1 MRVSKYNLHIEL
13 DFEKSKFKGKVAIQ
27 LESDQNAVL
36 NAVGLDIQSVSSSG
50 KNLRFKQADEDLIVE
65 TGPFD
70 GRLDISYNG
79 SITDG
84 LAGVYRAPYDG
95 THIVTTHFEAAQ
107 ARRLLPCVDRPD
119 VKAVFKLTL
128 TIPKDLDSISNMPV
142 ESVDITGSRKTVA
155 FRETPRMST
164 YLLYLGVG
172 KFEEQTASLPQT
184 DVILATT
191 PGKSKLG
198 TFALDEAKKALQ
210 FYERYYGIPYQLP
223 KLHLIAV
230 PEFGAGAIENWGAIT
245 FREVALLQDANSS
258 TRSRKRV
265 SEIVAHEI
273 AHQWFGNLVTM
284 EWWNDIWL
292 NESFATLMAFKVVDS
307 LHPEWRLWEDFL
319 LDETAGA
326 MGRDCLKNTHP
337 IEVPVKLPDEIE
349 QVFDAISYGKGA
361 SILRMIEAYIGK
373 EAFED
378 GIRRYLSAHA
388 YGNATGND
396 LWTTL
401 GEASELQV
409 QRIMASWITQ
419 PGFPVVTAQLGE
431 GKLILRQA
439 RFILTGSS
447 EEALWPIPITLELN
461 GQTRSFLMEKE
472 SLILDA
478 KDVKSLRINIDR
490 TGFYVVHYQDLE
502 NLVWASALSA
512 VDRWGIVSD
521 AFPFL
526 LSERLNFTQYTSILE
541 KFAKEQD
548 YLPAH
553 EVSDQLSILY
563 TILRAQITEIS
574 RIFHRSQLEILRK
587 KRDENSRI
595 LRGLMA
601 GRLTLVDDAY
611 AAEMATKFNEYE
623 KVEPDMK
630 QAVVLAY
637 ARSTSDYST
646 LLKGYRES
654 ASDEDRVRYL
664 NAMTA
669 FRNELLIKRTLDF
682 ALSGEVKRQ
691 DVRTVILAAAE
702 KPEAKNVTW
711 AWLQSN
717 VEKLRSLYQ
726 DTGILSGTL
735 LSLIPILGIGR
746 ITEIE
751 EYFNRHQMLEADVG
765 ITAGLEKLKAYDR
778 LVSSITK
785 NVSPETPEQ

>member
-1 MRVSKYNLHIEL
+1 VQVVDYNLLLNI
-13 DFEKSKFKGKVAIQ
+13 DFDGLKFKGRLLIKLNSEQDV
-27 LESDQNAVL
+27 VL
-36 NAVGLDIQSVSSSG
+36 NSVGLDVSNVSSG
-50 KNLRFKQADEDLIVE
+50 KRSFSFRQDGEDLIVE

-70 GRLDISYNG
+70 GTLQVDYAG
-79 SITDG
+79 SIPDL
-84 LAGVYRAPYDG
+84 LAGIYRAPYDHN
-95 THIVTTHFEAAQ
+95 HIITTHFEPAQ
-107 ARRLLPCVDRPD
+107 ARRMFPCVDRPD
-119 VKAVFKLTL
+119 VKANFKLTL
-128 TIPKDLDSISNMPV
+128 IIPKDLDAISNMPIK
-142 ESVDITGSRKTVA
+142 SVDVAGSTKTVA

-172 KFEEQTASLPQT
+172 KFEEQTATLAKT

-198 TFALDEAKKALQ
+198 TFALDEAEKALQ
-210 FYERYYGIPYQLP
+210 FYEGYYGMPYQLP

-230 PEFGAGAIENWGAIT
+230 PEFAVGAMENWGAIT
-245 FREVALLQDANSS
+245 FREVALLQDASSS

-265 SEIVAHEI
+265 SETVAHEI
-273 AHQWFGNLVTM
+273 AHQWFGDLVTM
-284 EWWNDIWL
+284 KWWDDIWL
-292 NESFATLMAFKVVDS
+292 NESFATFMAFKVLDS
-307 LHPEWRLWEDFL
+307 IHGEWRPWEDFL
-319 LDETAGA
+319 LEETAGA
-326 MGRDCLKNTHP
+326 MARDCLKNSHP
-337 IEVPVKLPDEIE
+337 IEVPVRSPDEIE

-373 EAFED
+373 DAFED
-378 GIRRYLSAHA
+378 GIRRYLSAHV

-401 GEASELQV
+401 EEVSGRQV
-409 QRIMASWITQ
+409 QKIMAGWIRQ
-419 PGFPVVTAQLGE
+419 PGFPIVTVQLSE

-447 EEALWPIPITLELN
+447 EGALWPIPITLELN
-461 GQTRSFLMEKE
+461 GQTRSLLMEKE
-472 SLILDA
+472 SIILDV

-490 TGFYVVHYQDLE
+490 TGFYVVHYEDLE
-502 NLVWASALSA
+502 KLVWGSDLSA

-521 AFPFL
+521 AFSFL
-526 LSERLNFTQYTSILE
+526 LSGRINFTHYTSILQ
-541 KFAKEQD
+541 KFAREQD
-548 YLPAH
+548 YLPAY
-553 EVSDQLSILY
+553 EVSNQLSILY
-563 TILRAQITEIS
+563 TILPAQITEIAKT
-574 RIFHRSQLEILRK
+574 FHRLQLEILGAK
-587 KRDENSRI
+587 HDENSRI

-601 GRLTLVDDAY
+601 SRLTLVDDTY
-611 AAEMATKFNEYE
+611 AAEMATKFNELE

-637 ARSTSDYST
+637 ARSTSDYET
-646 LLKGYRES
+646 LLKGYGES
-654 ASDEDRVRYL
+654 ASDETRVRFL

-669 FRNELLIKRTLDF
+669 FRSESLIRRALEF

-726 DTGILSGTL
+726 DTGILSGTF

-746 ITEIE
+746 IIEFE
-751 EYFNRHQMLEADVG
+751 EYFNQHKMPEADVG
-765 ITAGLEKLKAYDR
+765 IKAGLEKLRAYDR
-778 LVSSITK
+778 LVRNITRK
-785 NVSPETPEQ
+785 